1 MLVGLDIRD
10 ILIIDHAEIIFTSGL
25 NVLTGETGA
34 GKSIL
39 LDSLGFVLGWRG
51 KTEIVRPGA
60 DFGEVSVWFEVDVDH
75 PVKKILDENNIP
87 WEEELLIRR
96 VISADGRKTAWINGR
111 RVPRELLI
119 QLSPLLIEIHGQHD
133 DKGLL
138 DQRSHIHLLDM
149 FAANNCQRELVKEAW
164 KKLKKAEK
172 ELQDEQKKFSA
183 FEAEESFLRYSLDE
197 LIRVNPKEGEEQELD
212 AKRRMMQSAEK
223 IKDDILKAQNAVGVN
238 GAESLILDAMRWIET
253 ASGKSDGPFDDALAS
268 LSRASTELGEA
279 SGIIDGLVGTLDFDA
294 HELEMLEE
302 RLFEI
307 RGLARK
313 HKIPSDQLYKFKA
326 ELEDKVAEFSFGA
339 ETLSSLEDKIR
350 VCDNEY
356 NVAASKLNKS
366 RLTAGAKLDKL
377 VREELPFLK
386 MENAIFE
393 TNIIP
398 AQRSANGS
406 DDVSF
411 VVSTNKGT
419 AKGRIGKIASGGEL
433 SRFLLALKVCLT
445 KGYTSV
451 AMIFDEIDRG
461 IGGATADAVGR
472 RLVRLSKNAQVLIV
486 THSPQVAALGDAHFQ
501 VVKSITSTET
511 LTKVNSLDGDARIE
525 EIARMIS
532 GDKITNAAI
541 NAAATLVDGR

>member
-10 ILIIDHAEIIFTSGL
+10 ILIIDHAEIIFTNGL

-119 QLSPLLIEIHGQHD
+119 RLSPLLIEIHGQHD

-149 FAANNCQRELVKEAW
+149 FAANNSQRELVKEAW

-197 LIRVNPKEGEEQELD
+197 LIRVDPKEGEEQELD

-253 ASGKSDGPFDDALAS
+253 ASRKSDGPFDDALAS
-268 LSRASTELGEA
+268 LSRATTELGEA
-279 SGIIDGLVGTLDFDA
+279 IGIIEGLVDTLDFDA

-366 RLTAGAKLDKL
+366 RLIAGAKLDKL

-386 MENAIFE
+386 MENANFE
-393 TNIIP
+393 TNIVP

-419 AKGRIGKIASGGEL
+419 AKGQIGKIASGGEL

-501 VVKSITSTET
+501 VVKSITSTNT
-511 LTKVNSLDGDARIE
+511 LTKVKPLDGDARIE

>member
-10 ILIIDHAEIIFTSGL
+10 ILIIDHAEIIFTNGL

-111 RVPRELLI
+111 RVPRELLTR
-119 QLSPLLIEIHGQHD
+119 LSPLLIEIHGQHD

-149 FAANNCQRELVKEAW
+149 FAANNSQRELVKEAW

-183 FEAEESFLRYSLDE
+183 FEAEESYLRYSLDE
-197 LIRVNPKEGEEQELD
+197 LIRVDPKEGEEQELD

-253 ASGKSDGPFDDALAS
+253 ASRKSDGPFDDALAS
-268 LSRASTELGEA
+268 LSRATTELGEA
-279 SGIIDGLVGTLDFDA
+279 IGIIEGLVDTLDFDA
-294 HELEMLEE
+294 HELELLEE

-313 HKIPSDQLYKFKA
+313 HKIPSDKLYNFKA
-326 ELEDKVAEFSFGA
+326 ELENKVAEFSFGA

-366 RLTAGAKLDKL
+366 RLIAGAKLDKL

-386 MENAIFE
+386 MENANFE

-411 VVSTNKGT
+411 LVSTNKGT
-419 AKGRIGKIASGGEL
+419 AKGQIGKIASGGEL

-445 KGYTSV
+445 KGFTSV

-501 VVKSITSTET
+501 VVKSITSTNT
-511 LTKVNSLDGDARIE
+511 LTKVKPLDGDARIE

>member
-149 FAANNCQRELVKEAW
+149 FAANNSQRELVKEAW

-172 ELQDEQKKFSA
+172 ELQDEQKKYSA

-197 LIRVNPKEGEEQELD
+197 LIRVDPKEGEEQELD

-326 ELEDKVAEFSFGA
+326 ELEDKVTEFSFGA

>member
-149 FAANNCQRELVKEAW
+149 FAANNSQRELVKEAW

-253 ASGKSDGPFDDALAS
+253 ASRKSDGPFDDALAS

-511 LTKVNSLDGDARIE
+511 LTKVNLLDGNARIE

>member
-149 FAANNCQRELVKEAW
+149 FAANNSQRELVKEAW

-172 ELQDEQKKFSA
+172 ELLDEQKKFSA

-197 LIRVNPKEGEEQELD
+197 MIRVNPKEGEEQELD
-212 AKRRMMQSAEK
+212 AKRRMMQSAER

-279 SGIIDGLVGTLDFDA
+279 SGIIDELVGTLDFDV

-511 LTKVNSLDGDARIE
+511 LTKVNPLDGDARIE

>member
-10 ILIIDHAEIIFTSGL
+10 ILIIDHAEIIFTNGL

-60 DFGEVSVWFEVDVDH
+60 DFGEVSVWFAVDVDH

-119 QLSPLLIEIHGQHD
+119 RLSPLLIEIHGQHD

-149 FAANNCQRELVKEAW
+149 FAANNSQRELVKEAW

-172 ELQDEQKKFSA
+172 ELQDEQKKYSA

-197 LIRVNPKEGEEQELD
+197 LIRVDPKEGEEQELD

-238 GAESLILDAMRWIET
+238 GAESLILDSMRWIET

-279 SGIIDGLVGTLDFDA
+279 IRIIEGLVDTLDFDA

-326 ELEDKVAEFSFGA
+326 ELENKVAEFSFGA
-339 ETLSSLEDKIR
+339 ETLSSLEDEIR
-350 VCDNEY
+350 ICDSEY
-356 NVAASKLNKS
+356 NAAASKLNKS
-366 RLTAGAKLDKL
+366 RLIASAKLDKL
-377 VREELPFLK
+377 VGEELPFLK
-386 MENAIFE
+386 MENANFE

-419 AKGRIGKIASGGEL
+419 AKGQIGKIASGGEL

-445 KGYTSV
+445 KGYTPV

-501 VVKSITSTET
+501 VVKSITSTST
-511 LTKVNSLDGDARIE
+511 LTKVKPLDGDARIE

>member
-60 DFGEVSVWFEVDVDH
+60 DFGEVSVWFDVDVDH

-119 QLSPLLIEIHGQHD
+119 RLSPLLIEIHGQHD

-149 FAANNCQRELVKEAW
+149 FAANNSQRELVKEAW

-197 LIRVNPKEGEEQELD
+197 LIRVDPKEGEEQELD

-339 ETLSSLEDKIR
+339 QTLSSLEDKIR

-393 TNIIP
+393 TNITP

-445 KGYTSV
+445 KDYTSV

-511 LTKVNSLDGDARIE
+511 LTKVNPLDGDARIE

>member
-1 MLVGLDIRD
+1 MLVGLDIRN
-10 ILIIDHAEIIFTSGL
+10 ILIIDHAEIIFTNGL

-60 DFGEVSVWFEVDVDH
+60 DFGEVSVWFEVEVDH
-75 PVKKILDENNIP
+75 PVKVILDENNIP

-111 RVPRELLI
+111 RAPRELLI
-119 QLSPLLIEIHGQHD
+119 RISTLLIEIHGQHD

-138 DQRSHIHLLDM
+138 DQRSHIRLLDM
-149 FAANNCQRELVKEAW
+149 FAVNSSQREAAKEAW
-164 KKLKKAEK
+164 RKLKKVNK
-172 ELQDEQKKFSA
+172 EYEDEQTKFSA
-183 FEAEESFLRYSLDE
+183 LETEESFLRYALDE
-197 LIRVNPKEGEEQELD
+197 LTKVDPKEGEEQELD
-212 AKRRMMQSAEK
+212 AKRRMMQSSEK
-223 IKDDILKAQNAVGVN
+223 IKDDISKAQNAVGGN

-268 LSRASTELGEA
+268 LSRASTELGDA
-279 SGIIDGLVGTLDFDA
+279 VGIIEGLVDTLDFDV

-313 HKIPSDQLYKFKA
+313 HKISSDQLPQFKA
-326 ELEDKVAEFSFGA
+326 ELEKKIEEFSFGA
-339 ETLSSLEDKIR
+339 ETLSSLEGKIR
-350 VCDNEY
+350 EYDLEY
-356 NVAASKLNKS
+356 NVAAANLTKS
-366 RLTAGAKLDKL
+366 RLVAGTKLDKL
-377 VREELPFLK
+377 VTGELPFLK
-386 MENAIFE
+386 MENAHFE

-398 AQRSANGS
+398 TSRSANGC
-406 DDVSF
+406 DEVSF
-411 VVSTNKGT
+411 LVSTNKGT
-419 AKGRIGKIASGGEL
+419 AKGPIGKIASGGEL

-445 KGYTSV
+445 KSYTAVS
-451 AMIFDEIDRG
+451 MIFDEIDRG

-486 THSPQVAALGDAHFQ
+486 THSPQVAALGDTHFQ
-501 VVKSITSTET
+501 VVKSINSKNT
-511 LTKVNSLDGDARIE
+511 LTEVTKLQGDAKIE

-532 GDKITNAAI
+532 GDKITTAAI

>member
-1 MLVGLDIRD
+1 MLVGLDIRN
-10 ILIIDHAEIIFTSGL
+10 ILIIDHAEIIFTNGL

-60 DFGEVSVWFEVDVDH
+60 DFGEVSVWFEVEADH
-75 PVKKILDENNIP
+75 PVKLILDENNIP

-111 RVPRELLI
+111 RAPRELLI
-119 QLSPLLIEIHGQHD
+119 RISTLLIEIHGQHD

-138 DQRSHIHLLDM
+138 DQRSHIRLLDM
-149 FAANNCQRELVKEAW
+149 FAVNSSQREAAKEAW
-164 KKLKKAEK
+164 RKLKKVNK
-172 ELQDEQKKFSA
+172 EYEDEQTKFSA
-183 FEAEESFLRYSLDE
+183 LETEESFLRYALDE
-197 LIRVNPKEGEEQELD
+197 LTKVDPKEGEEQELD
-212 AKRRMMQSAEK
+212 AKRRMMQSSEK
-223 IKDDILKAQNAVGVN
+223 IKDDISKAQNAVGGN

-268 LSRASTELGEA
+268 LSRASTELGDA
-279 SGIIDGLVGTLDFDA
+279 VGIIEGLVDTLDFDV

-313 HKIPSDQLYKFKA
+313 HKISSDQLPQFKA
-326 ELEDKVAEFSFGA
+326 ELENKIEEFSFSA
-339 ETLSSLEDKIR
+339 ETLSSLEGKIR
-350 VCDNEY
+350 EYDLEY
-356 NVAASKLNKS
+356 NVAAANLTKS
-366 RLTAGAKLDKL
+366 RLVAGTKLDKL
-377 VREELPFLK
+377 VTGELPFLK
-386 MENAIFE
+386 MENAHFE

-398 AQRSANGS
+398 TSRSANGC
-406 DDVSF
+406 DEVSF
-411 VVSTNKGT
+411 LVSTNKGT
-419 AKGRIGKIASGGEL
+419 AKGPIGKIASGGEL

-445 KGYTSV
+445 KSYTAVS
-451 AMIFDEIDRG
+451 MIFDEIDRG

-486 THSPQVAALGDAHFQ
+486 THSPQVAALGDTHFQ
-501 VVKSITSTET
+501 VVKSINSKNT
-511 LTKVNSLDGDARIE
+511 LTEVTKLQGDAKIE

-532 GDKITNAAI
+532 GDKITTAAI

>member
-10 ILIIDHAEIIFTSGL
+10 ILIIDHAEIIFTNGL

-60 DFGEVSVWFEVDVDH
+60 DFGEVSVWFQVDLDH

-119 QLSPLLIEIHGQHD
+119 RLSPLLIEIHGQHD

-149 FAANNCQRELVKEAW
+149 FAANNSQRELVKEAW

-172 ELQDEQKKFSA
+172 ELQDEQKKYSA

-197 LIRVNPKEGEEQELD
+197 LIRVDPKEGEEQELD

-238 GAESLILDAMRWIET
+238 GAESLILDSMRWIET

-279 SGIIDGLVGTLDFDA
+279 IGIIEGLVDTLDFDA

-326 ELEDKVAEFSFGA
+326 ELENKVAEFSFGA

-350 VCDNEY
+350 VYDNGY

-366 RLTAGAKLDKL
+366 RLIAGAKLDKL

-386 MENAIFE
+386 MENANFE

-398 AQRSANGS
+398 AKRSANGS

-419 AKGRIGKIASGGEL
+419 AKGQIGKIASGGEL

-445 KGYTSV
+445 RGYTSV

-501 VVKSITSTET
+501 VVKSITSNNT
-511 LTKVNSLDGDARIE
+511 LTKVKPLDGDARIE

-541 NAAATLVDGR
+541 KAAATLVDGR

>member
-10 ILIIDHAEIIFTSGL
+10 ILIIDHAEIIFTNGL

-111 RVPRELLI
+111 RVPRELLTR
-119 QLSPLLIEIHGQHD
+119 LSPLLIEIHGQHD

-149 FAANNCQRELVKEAW
+149 FAANNSQRELVKEAW

-183 FEAEESFLRYSLDE
+183 FEAEESYLRYSLDE
-197 LIRVNPKEGEEQELD
+197 LIRVDPKEGEEQELD

-253 ASGKSDGPFDDALAS
+253 ASRKSDGPFDDALAS
-268 LSRASTELGEA
+268 LSRATTELGEA
-279 SGIIDGLVGTLDFDA
+279 IGIIEGLVDTLDFDA
-294 HELEMLEE
+294 HELELLEE

-307 RGLARK
+307 RSLARK
-313 HKIPSDQLYKFKA
+313 HKIPSDKLYNFKA
-326 ELEDKVAEFSFGA
+326 ELENKVAEFSFGA

-366 RLTAGAKLDKL
+366 RLIAGAKLDKL

-386 MENAIFE
+386 MENANFE

-411 VVSTNKGT
+411 LVSTNKGT
-419 AKGRIGKIASGGEL
+419 AKGQIGKIASGGEL

-445 KGYTSV
+445 KGFTSV

-501 VVKSITSTET
+501 VVKSITSTNT
-511 LTKVNSLDGDARIE
+511 LTKVKPLDGDARIE

>member
-149 FAANNCQRELVKEAW
+149 FAANNSQRELVKEAW

-419 AKGRIGKIASGGEL
+419 AKGRIGKIASGVEL

-511 LTKVNSLDGDARIE
+511 LTKVNPLNGDARIE

>member
-119 QLSPLLIEIHGQHD
+119 RLSPLLIEIHGQHD

-149 FAANNCQRELVKEAW
+149 FAANNSQRELVKEAW

-172 ELQDEQKKFSA
+172 ELQDEQKKFSV

-197 LIRVNPKEGEEQELD
+197 LIRVDPKEGEEQELD

-223 IKDDILKAQNAVGVN
+223 IKDDILKAQNAVGAN

-326 ELEDKVAEFSFGA
+326 ELEDKVAKFSFGA
-339 ETLSSLEDKIR
+339 QTLSSLEDKIR

-511 LTKVNSLDGDARIE
+511 LTKVNPLDGDARIE

>member
-149 FAANNCQRELVKEAW
+149 FAANNSQRELVKEAW

-386 MENAIFE
+386 MENANFE

-398 AQRSANGS
+398 AQRSANGT
-406 DDVSF
+406 DHVSF
-411 VVSTNKGT
+411 LVSTNKGT
-419 AKGRIGKIASGGEL
+419 AKGQIGKIASGGEL

-511 LTKVNSLDGDARIE
+511 LTKVNSLDGNARIE

>member
-10 ILIIDHAEIIFTSGL
+10 ILIIDHAEIIFTNGL

-119 QLSPLLIEIHGQHD
+119 RLSPLLIEIHGQHD

-149 FAANNCQRELVKEAW
+149 FAANNSQRELVKEAW

-197 LIRVNPKEGEEQELD
+197 LIRVDPKEGEEEELD

-238 GAESLILDAMRWIET
+238 GAESLILDSMRWIET

-279 SGIIDGLVGTLDFDA
+279 IGIIEGLVDTLDFDA

-326 ELEDKVAEFSFGA
+326 ELENKVAEFSFGA
-339 ETLSSLEDKIR
+339 KTLSSLEDEIR
-350 VCDNEY
+350 VFDNEY
-356 NVAASKLNKS
+356 NAAASKLNKS
-366 RLTAGAKLDKL
+366 RLIASAKLDKL
-377 VREELPFLK
+377 VGEELPFLK
-386 MENAIFE
+386 MENANFE

-419 AKGRIGKIASGGEL
+419 AKGQIGKIASGGEL

-445 KGYTSV
+445 KGYTPV

-501 VVKSITSTET
+501 VVKSITSTST
-511 LTKVNSLDGDARIE
+511 LTKVKPLDGDARIE

>member
-1 MLVGLDIRD
+1 MLVGLDIRN
-10 ILIIDHAEIIFTSGL
+10 ILIIDHAEIIFTNGL

-60 DFGEVSVWFEVDVDH
+60 DFGEVSVWFEVEVDH
-75 PVKKILDENNIP
+75 PVKVILDENNIP

-111 RVPRELLI
+111 RAPRELLI
-119 QLSPLLIEIHGQHD
+119 RISTLLIEIHGQHD

-138 DQRSHIHLLDM
+138 DQRSHIRLLDM
-149 FAANNCQRELVKEAW
+149 FAVNSSQREAAKEAW
-164 KKLKKAEK
+164 RKLKKVNK
-172 ELQDEQKKFSA
+172 EYEDEQTKFSA
-183 FEAEESFLRYSLDE
+183 LETEESFLRYALDE
-197 LIRVNPKEGEEQELD
+197 LTKVDPKEGEEQELD
-212 AKRRMMQSAEK
+212 AKRRMMQSSEK
-223 IKDDILKAQNAVGVN
+223 IKDDISKAQNAVGGN

-268 LSRASTELGEA
+268 LSRASTELGDA
-279 SGIIDGLVGTLDFDA
+279 VGIIEGLVDTLDFDV

-313 HKIPSDQLYKFKA
+313 HKISSDQLPQFKA
-326 ELEDKVAEFSFGA
+326 ELENKIEEFSFGA
-339 ETLSSLEDKIR
+339 ETLSSLEGKIR
-350 VCDNEY
+350 EYDLEY
-356 NVAASKLNKS
+356 NVAAANLTKS
-366 RLTAGAKLDKL
+366 RLVAGTKLDKL
-377 VREELPFLK
+377 VTGELPFLK
-386 MENAIFE
+386 MENALFE

-398 AQRSANGS
+398 TSRSANGC
-406 DDVSF
+406 DEVSF
-411 VVSTNKGT
+411 LVSTNKGT
-419 AKGRIGKIASGGEL
+419 AKGPIGKIASGGEL

-445 KGYTSV
+445 KSYTAVS
-451 AMIFDEIDRG
+451 MIFDEIDRG

-486 THSPQVAALGDAHFQ
+486 THSPQVAALGDTHFQ
-501 VVKSITSTET
+501 VVKSISSKNT
-511 LTKVNSLDGDARIE
+511 LTEVTKLQGDAKIE

-532 GDKITNAAI
+532 GDKITTAAI

>member
-10 ILIIDHAEIIFTSGL
+10 ILIIDHAEIIFTNGL

-60 DFGEVSVWFEVDVDH
+60 DFGEVSVWFEVEADH
-75 PVKKILDENNIP
+75 PVKQILDENNIP

-119 QLSPLLIEIHGQHD
+119 RTSPLLIEIHGQHD

-138 DQRSHIHLLDM
+138 DQRSHISLLDM
-149 FAANNCQRELVKEAW
+149 FAANYSQRESVKEAW

-183 FEAEESFLRYSLDE
+183 FETEESFLRYSLDE
-197 LIRVNPKEGEEQELD
+197 LSRVDPKEGEEQQLD
-212 AKRRMMQSAEK
+212 AKRRMMQSSEK
-223 IKDDILKAQNAVGVN
+223 IKDDILKAQNAVGGN

-253 ASGKSDGPFDDALAS
+253 ASGKSDGPFDEALAS

-279 SGIIDGLVGTLDFDA
+279 VGIIEGLVDTLDFDA

-313 HKIPSDQLYKFKA
+313 HKIPSDQLSEFKA
-326 ELEDKVAEFSFGA
+326 ELESKIEEFSFGA
-339 ETLSSLEDKIR
+339 ETLSSLEDKTR

-356 NVAASKLNKS
+356 KLAASELNKS
-366 RLTAGAKLDKL
+366 RLIAGAKLDKL

-386 MENAIFE
+386 MEDAHFE

-398 AQRSANGS
+398 AQRSVNGC
-406 DDVSF
+406 DEVSF
-411 VVSTNKGT
+411 LVSTNKGT
-419 AKGRIGKIASGGEL
+419 AKGQIGKIASGGEL

-451 AMIFDEIDRG
+451 TMIFDEIDRG

-501 VVKSITSTET
+501 VVKSISSNNT
-511 LTKVNSLDGDARIE
+511 LTEVSTLQGDARIE

>member
-149 FAANNCQRELVKEAW
+149 FAANNSQRELVKEAW

-183 FEAEESFLRYSLDE
+183 FEAEESFLRHSLDE

-223 IKDDILKAQNAVGVN
+223 IKDDILKAQNAVGAN

-279 SGIIDGLVGTLDFDA
+279 SGIIDGIVGTLDFDA

-511 LTKVNSLDGDARIE
+511 LTKVNPLDGDARIE

>member
-10 ILIIDHAEIIFTSGL
+10 ILIIDSTEIIFTDGL

-39 LDSLGFVLGWRG
+39 LDSLEFVLGWRG

-96 VISADGRKTAWINGR
+96 VISPDGRKTAWINGR

-119 QLSPLLIEIHGQHD
+119 RLSPLLIEVHGQHD

-138 DQRSHIHLLDM
+138 DQRSHINLLDM
-149 FAANNCQRELVKEAW
+149 FAANNYQRELVKEAW

-172 ELQDEQKKFSA
+172 ELQDEQEKFTA
-183 FEAEESFLRYSLDE
+183 FEAEESFLQYSLDE
-197 LIRVNPKEGEEQELD
+197 LIRLDPKEGEEQELD
-212 AKRRMMQSAEK
+212 AKRRMMQSSEK
-223 IKDDILKAQNAVGVN
+223 IKDDILKAQNAVGGN

-253 ASGKSDGPFDDALAS
+253 ASGKIDGPFNDTLAS

-279 SGIIDGLVGTLDFDA
+279 IGIIEGLVDTLDFDA

-313 HKIPSDQLYKFKA
+313 HKIPSDRLYEFKA
-326 ELEDKVAEFSFGA
+326 ELEEKMAEYSFGA

-350 VCDNEY
+350 VCDKEY
-356 NVAASKLNKS
+356 NVAASKLTKS
-366 RLTAGAKLDKL
+366 RLIAGAKLDKL
-377 VREELPFLK
+377 VTEELPFLK

-393 TNIIP
+393 TNITA
-398 AQRSANGS
+398 AQRSATGS
-406 DDVSF
+406 DNVSF
-411 VVSTNKGT
+411 LVSTNKGT
-419 AKGRIGKIASGGEL
+419 AKGQIGKIASGGEL

-445 KGYTSV
+445 KGYTDV
-451 AMIFDEIDRG
+451 TMIFDEIDRG

-501 VVKSITSTET
+501 VVKSITATNT
-511 LTKVNSLDGDARIE
+511 LTKVTQLDGDARIE

-541 NAAATLVDGR
+541 NAAASLVNGR

>member
-10 ILIIDHAEIIFTSGL
+10 ILIIDHAEIIFTNGL

-60 DFGEVSVWFEVDVDH
+60 DFGEVSVWFEVDLDH

-119 QLSPLLIEIHGQHD
+119 RLSPLLIEIHGQHD

-149 FAANNCQRELVKEAW
+149 FAANNSQRELVKEAW

-172 ELQDEQKKFSA
+172 ELQDEQKKYSA

-197 LIRVNPKEGEEQELD
+197 LIRVDPKEGEEQELD

-366 RLTAGAKLDKL
+366 RLIAGAKLDKL

-501 VVKSITSTET
+501 VVKSITSNNT
-511 LTKVNSLDGDARIE
+511 LTKVKPLDGDARIE

>member
-10 ILIIDHAEIIFTSGL
+10 ILIIDHAEIIFTNGL

-60 DFGEVSVWFEVDVDH
+60 DFGEVSVWFAVDLDH

-119 QLSPLLIEIHGQHD
+119 RLSPLLIEIHGQHD

-149 FAANNCQRELVKEAW
+149 FAANNSQRELVKEAW

-172 ELQDEQKKFSA
+172 ELQDEQKKYSA

-197 LIRVNPKEGEEQELD
+197 LIRVDPKEGEEQELD

-279 SGIIDGLVGTLDFDA
+279 IGIIEGLVDTLDFDA

-326 ELEDKVAEFSFGA
+326 ELKNKVAEFSFGA

-350 VCDNEY
+350 VYDNGY

-366 RLTAGAKLDKL
+366 RLIAGAKLDKL

-386 MENAIFE
+386 MENANFE

-398 AQRSANGS
+398 AKRSANGS

-419 AKGRIGKIASGGEL
+419 AKGQIGKIASGGEL

-445 KGYTSV
+445 RGYTSV

-501 VVKSITSTET
+501 VVKSITSNNT
-511 LTKVNSLDGDARIE
+511 LTKVQPLDGDARIE

>member
-119 QLSPLLIEIHGQHD
+119 RLSPLLIEIHGQHD

-149 FAANNCQRELVKEAW
+149 FAANNSQRELVKEAW

-326 ELEDKVAEFSFGA
+326 ELENKVAEFSFGA

-366 RLTAGAKLDKL
+366 RLIAGAKLDKL

-386 MENAIFE
+386 MENANFE
-393 TNIIP
+393 TNIVP

-511 LTKVNSLDGDARIE
+511 LTKVNSLDGNARIE

>member
-10 ILIIDHAEIIFTSGL
+10 ILIIEHAEIIFTNGL

-149 FAANNCQRELVKEAW
+149 FAANNSQRELVKEAW

-339 ETLSSLEDKIR
+339 QTLSSLEDKIR

-511 LTKVNSLDGDARIE
+511 LTKVNPLDGDARIE

-541 NAAATLVDGR
+541 NAAATLLDGR

>member
-10 ILIIDHAEIIFTSGL
+10 ILIIDHAEIIFTNGL

-111 RVPRELLI
+111 RVPRELLTR
-119 QLSPLLIEIHGQHD
+119 LSPLLIEIHGQHD

-149 FAANNCQRELVKEAW
+149 FAANNSQRELVKEAW

-183 FEAEESFLRYSLDE
+183 FEAEESYLRYSLDE
-197 LIRVNPKEGEEQELD
+197 LIRVDPKEGEEQELD

-253 ASGKSDGPFDDALAS
+253 ASRKSDGPFDDALAS
-268 LSRASTELGEA
+268 LSRATTELGEA
-279 SGIIDGLVGTLDFDA
+279 IGIIEGLVDTLDFDA
-294 HELEMLEE
+294 HELELLEE

-313 HKIPSDQLYKFKA
+313 HKIPSEKLYNFKA
-326 ELEDKVAEFSFGA
+326 ELENKVAEFSFGA

-356 NVAASKLNKS
+356 NIAASKLNKS
-366 RLTAGAKLDKL
+366 RLIAGTKLDKL

-386 MENAIFE
+386 MENANFE

-411 VVSTNKGT
+411 LVSTNKGT
-419 AKGRIGKIASGGEL
+419 AKGQIGKIASGGEL

-445 KGYTSV
+445 KGFTSV

-501 VVKSITSTET
+501 VVKSITSTNT
-511 LTKVNSLDGDARIE
+511 LTKVKPLDGDARIE

>member
-10 ILIIDHAEIIFTSGL
+10 ILIIDHAEIIFTNGL

-60 DFGEVSVWFEVDVDH
+60 DFGEVSVWFEVDLDH

-119 QLSPLLIEIHGQHD
+119 RLSPLLIEIHGQHD

-149 FAANNCQRELVKEAW
+149 FAANNSQRELVKEAW

-172 ELQDEQKKFSA
+172 ELQDEQKKYSA

-197 LIRVNPKEGEEQELD
+197 LIRVDPKEGEEQELD

-223 IKDDILKAQNAVGVN
+223 IKDDILKAKNAVGVN

-253 ASGKSDGPFDDALAS
+253 ASRKSDGPFDEALAS

-279 SGIIDGLVGTLDFDA
+279 IGIIEGLVDTLDFDA

-313 HKIPSDQLYKFKA
+313 HKISSDKLYNFKA
-326 ELEDKVAEFSFGA
+326 ELENKVAEFSFGA
-339 ETLSSLEDKIR
+339 ETLSLLEDKIR

-366 RLTAGAKLDKL
+366 RLIAGAKLDKL

-386 MENAIFE
+386 MENANFE

-419 AKGRIGKIASGGEL
+419 AKGQIGKIASGGEL

-501 VVKSITSTET
+501 VVKSITPTNT
-511 LTKVNSLDGDARIE
+511 LTKVKPLDGDARIE

>member
-1 MLVGLDIRD
+1 MLVGLDIRN
-10 ILIIDHAEIIFTSGL
+10 ILIIDHAEIIFTNGL

-60 DFGEVSVWFEVDVDH
+60 DFGEVSVWFEVEVDH
-75 PVKKILDENNIP
+75 PVKVILDENNIP

-111 RVPRELLI
+111 RAPRELLI
-119 QLSPLLIEIHGQHD
+119 RISTLLIEIHGQHD
-133 DKGLL
+133 EKGLL
-138 DQRSHIHLLDM
+138 DQRSHIRLLDM
-149 FAANNCQRELVKEAW
+149 FAVNSSQREAAKEAW
-164 KKLKKAEK
+164 RKLKKVNK
-172 ELQDEQKKFSA
+172 EYEDEQTKFSA
-183 FEAEESFLRYSLDE
+183 LETEESFLRYALDE
-197 LIRVNPKEGEEQELD
+197 LTKVDPKEGEEQELD
-212 AKRRMMQSAEK
+212 AKRRMMQSSEK
-223 IKDDILKAQNAVGVN
+223 IKDDISKAQNAVGGN

-268 LSRASTELGEA
+268 LSRASTELGDA
-279 SGIIDGLVGTLDFDA
+279 VGIIEGLVDTLDFDV

-313 HKIPSDQLYKFKA
+313 HKISSDQLPQFKA
-326 ELEDKVAEFSFGA
+326 ELENKIEEFSFGA
-339 ETLSSLEDKIR
+339 ETLSSLEGKIR
-350 VCDNEY
+350 EYDLEY
-356 NVAASKLNKS
+356 NVAAANLTKS
-366 RLTAGAKLDKL
+366 RLVAGTKLDKL
-377 VREELPFLK
+377 VTGELPFLK
-386 MENAIFE
+386 MENAHFE

-398 AQRSANGS
+398 TSRSANGC
-406 DDVSF
+406 DEVSF
-411 VVSTNKGT
+411 LVSTNKGT
-419 AKGRIGKIASGGEL
+419 AKGPIGKIASGGEL

-445 KGYTSV
+445 KSYTAVS
-451 AMIFDEIDRG
+451 MIFDEIDRG

-486 THSPQVAALGDAHFQ
+486 THSPQVAALGDTHFQ
-501 VVKSITSTET
+501 VVKSINSKNT
-511 LTKVNSLDGDARIE
+511 LTEVTKLQGDAKIE

-532 GDKITNAAI
+532 GDKITTAAI

>member
-10 ILIIDHAEIIFTSGL
+10 ILIIDHAEIIFTNGL

-51 KTEIVRPGA
+51 KTEIVRAGA
-60 DFGEVSVWFEVDVDH
+60 DFGEVSVWFEVDLDH

-119 QLSPLLIEIHGQHD
+119 RLSPLLIEIHGQHD

-149 FAANNCQRELVKEAW
+149 FAANNSQRELVKEAW

-172 ELQDEQKKFSA
+172 ELQDEQKKYSA

-197 LIRVNPKEGEEQELD
+197 LIRVDPKEGEEQELD

-238 GAESLILDAMRWIET
+238 GAESLILDSMRWIET

-279 SGIIDGLVGTLDFDA
+279 IGIIEGLVDTLDFDA

-326 ELEDKVAEFSFGA
+326 ELENKVAEFSFGA
-339 ETLSSLEDKIR
+339 ETLSLLEDKIR
-350 VCDNEY
+350 VCDKEY

-366 RLTAGAKLDKL
+366 RLIAGAKLDKL

-386 MENAIFE
+386 MENANFE

-419 AKGRIGKIASGGEL
+419 AKGQIGKIASGGEL

-501 VVKSITSTET
+501 VVKSITPTNT
-511 LTKVNSLDGDARIE
+511 LTKVKPLDGDARIE

>member
-10 ILIIDHAEIIFTSGL
+10 ILIIDHAEIIFTNGL

-119 QLSPLLIEIHGQHD
+119 RLSPLLIEIHGQHD

-149 FAANNCQRELVKEAW
+149 FAANNSQRELVKEAW

-223 IKDDILKAQNAVGVN
+223 IKDDILKAQNAVGAN

-313 HKIPSDQLYKFKA
+313 HKIPSDQLYKFKV

-511 LTKVNSLDGDARIE
+511 LTKVNPLDGDARIE

>member
-10 ILIIDHAEIIFTSGL
+10 ILIIDHAEIIFTNGL

-60 DFGEVSVWFEVDVDH
+60 DFGEVSVWFEVDLDH

-119 QLSPLLIEIHGQHD
+119 RLSPLLIEIHGQHD

-138 DQRSHIHLLDM
+138 DQRSHINILDM
-149 FAANNCQRELVKEAW
+149 FAANNSQRELVKEAW

-172 ELQDEQKKFSA
+172 ELQDEQKKYSA

-197 LIRVNPKEGEEQELD
+197 LIRVDPKEGEEQELD

-238 GAESLILDAMRWIET
+238 GAESLILDSMRWIET

-279 SGIIDGLVGTLDFDA
+279 IGIIEGLVDTLDFDA

-313 HKIPSDQLYKFKA
+313 HKIPSDQLYKFKV
-326 ELEDKVAEFSFGA
+326 ELENKVAEFSFGA

-350 VCDNEY
+350 VYDNGY

-366 RLTAGAKLDKL
+366 RLIAGAKLDKL
-377 VREELPFLK
+377 VSEELPFLK
-386 MENAIFE
+386 MENANFE

-398 AQRSANGS
+398 AKRSANGS

-419 AKGRIGKIASGGEL
+419 AKGQIGKIASGGEL

-445 KGYTSV
+445 RGYTSV

-501 VVKSITSTET
+501 VVKSITSNNT
-511 LTKVNSLDGDARIE
+511 LTKVKPLDRDARIE

-541 NAAATLVDGR
+541 KAAATLVDGR

>member
-119 QLSPLLIEIHGQHD
+119 RLSPLLIEIHGQHD

-149 FAANNCQRELVKEAW
+149 FAANNSQRELVKEAW

-172 ELQDEQKKFSA
+172 ELQDEQKKFSV

-197 LIRVNPKEGEEQELD
+197 LIRVDPKEGEEQELD

-313 HKIPSDQLYKFKA
+313 HKIPSDQLYKFKV

-511 LTKVNSLDGDARIE
+511 LTKVNPLDGDARIE

>member
-1 MLVGLDIRD
+1 MLVGLDIRN
-10 ILIIDHAEIIFTSGL
+10 ILIIDHAEIIFTNGL

-60 DFGEVSVWFEVDVDH
+60 DFGEVSVWFEVEVDH
-75 PVKKILDENNIP
+75 PVKVILDENNIP

-111 RVPRELLI
+111 RAPRELLI
-119 QLSPLLIEIHGQHD
+119 RISTLLIEIHGQHD

-138 DQRSHIHLLDM
+138 DQRSHIRLLDM
-149 FAANNCQRELVKEAW
+149 FAVNSSQREAAKEAW
-164 KKLKKAEK
+164 RKLKKVNK
-172 ELQDEQKKFSA
+172 EYEDEQTKFSA
-183 FEAEESFLRYSLDE
+183 LETEESFLRYALDE
-197 LIRVNPKEGEEQELD
+197 LTKVDPKEGEEQELD
-212 AKRRMMQSAEK
+212 AKRRMMQSSEK
-223 IKDDILKAQNAVGVN
+223 IKDDISKAQNAVGGN

-268 LSRASTELGEA
+268 LSRASTELGDA
-279 SGIIDGLVGTLDFDA
+279 VGIIEGLVDTLDFDV

-313 HKIPSDQLYKFKA
+313 HKISSDQLPQFKA
-326 ELEDKVAEFSFGA
+326 ELENKIEEFSFGA
-339 ETLSSLEDKIR
+339 ETLSSLEGKIR
-350 VCDNEY
+350 EYDLEY
-356 NVAASKLNKS
+356 NVAAANLTKS
-366 RLTAGAKLDKL
+366 RLVAGTKLDKL
-377 VREELPFLK
+377 VTGELPFLK
-386 MENAIFE
+386 MENAHFE

-398 AQRSANGS
+398 TSRSANGC
-406 DDVSF
+406 DEVSF
-411 VVSTNKGT
+411 LVSTNKGT
-419 AKGRIGKIASGGEL
+419 AKGPIGKIASGGEL

-445 KGYTSV
+445 KSYTAVS
-451 AMIFDEIDRG
+451 MIFDEIDRG

-486 THSPQVAALGDAHFQ
+486 THSPQVAALGDTHFQ
-501 VVKSITSTET
+501 VVKSINSKNT
-511 LTKVNSLDGDARIE
+511 LTEVTKLQGDAKIE

-532 GDKITNAAI
+532 GDKITTAAI
-541 NAAATLVDGR
+541 NAAATLLDGR

>member
-1 MLVGLDIRD
+1 MLVGLDIRN
-10 ILIIDHAEIIFTSGL
+10 ILIIDHAEIIFTNGL

-51 KTEIVRPGA
+51 KTEIVRAGA
-60 DFGEVSVWFEVDVDH
+60 DFGEVSVWFQVETDH
-75 PVKKILDENNIP
+75 AVKEILDENNIP

-111 RVPRELLI
+111 RAPRELLI
-119 QLSPLLIEIHGQHD
+119 RISTLLIEIHGQHD

-138 DQRSHIHLLDM
+138 DQRSHIRLLDM
-149 FAANNCQRELVKEAW
+149 FAANSSQREAVKEAW
-164 KKLKKAEK
+164 RKLKKVNNEYQ
-172 ELQDEQKKFSA
+172 EEQKKLSA
-183 FEAEESFLRYSLDE
+183 FETEEAFLRYALDE
-197 LIRVNPKEGEEQELD
+197 LTKADPKDGEEQELD
-212 AKRRMMQSAEK
+212 AKRRMMQSSEK
-223 IKDDILKAQNAVGVN
+223 IKDDILKAQNAVGGN
-238 GAESLILDAMRWIET
+238 GAEGLILDAMRWIET

-268 LSRASTELGEA
+268 LSRASTELGDA
-279 SGIIDGLVGTLDFDA
+279 VGIIEGLVDTLDFDV

-313 HKIPSDQLYKFKA
+313 HKISSDQLPQFKA
-326 ELEDKVAEFSFGA
+326 ELENKIEEFSFSA
-339 ETLSSLEDKIR
+339 EKLSSLEAKIR
-350 VCDNEY
+350 EFDREY
-356 NVAASKLNKS
+356 NVAASKLIKS
-366 RLTAGAKLDKL
+366 RLIAGAELDKL
-377 VREELPFLK
+377 VTAELPFLK
-386 MENAIFE
+386 MENAHFE
-393 TNIIP
+393 TNIISSS
-398 AQRSANGS
+398 RSADGY

-411 VVSTNKGT
+411 LVSTNKGT
-419 AKGRIGKIASGGEL
+419 SKGPIGKIASGGEL

-445 KGYTSV
+445 KGYTAVS
-451 AMIFDEIDRG
+451 MIFDEIDRG

-501 VVKSITSTET
+501 VVKSINSQNT
-511 LTKVNSLDGDARIE
+511 LTEVTNLQGDAKIE

-532 GDKITNAAI
+532 GDKITPAAI

>member
-149 FAANNCQRELVKEAW
+149 FAANNSQRELVKEAW

-511 LTKVNSLDGDARIE
+511 LTKVNPLDGDARIE

-541 NAAATLVDGR
+541 NAAATLVEGR